1 MTGDPKKQYNFRVRQ
16 STIDYLDTAYPSF
29 GFRQWF
35 VESCMEELR
44 RRHEAGESESLVDLV
59 ALTVKEVSG

>member
-1 MTGDPKKQYNFRVRQ
+1 MSGDRKKQYNFRLRK
-16 STIDYLDTAYPSF
+16 STIEYIDATFPSY

-35 VESCMEELR
+35 VENCVEELR
-44 RRHEAGESESLVDLV
+44 RKHEDGEIESHVDLV